1 MEHIFQKDLQK
12 TDANALRTLQGTPI
26 FEGIAA
32 MEITDM
38 LGCLNPRI
46 YAYEK
51 GETIATYED
60 AFLGLGIVLEGIVL
74 VAKESLAGNRMI
86 MSVLRQGDMFGEMAC
101 FSPNPKWPA
110 NISAQTESNILF
122 ISPERVISQC
132 EHLCSGHQQ
141 LIRNLLRIMST
152 KAMLLNRKV
161 DYLTLKTL
169 RGKLCAFLMEEHRR
183 CGSMLFMLQ
192 MNRDEIADFL
202 NVTRPSVSRELG
214 KMRDEGLI
222 DYHKATFKILD
233 YEKLRESVL

>member
-1 MEHIFQKDLQK
+1 MEYIFQKDLQK
-12 TDANALRTLQGTPI
+12 TDANALETLQRTPI
-26 FEGIAA
+26 FDGITAK
-32 MEITDM
+32 EISDM
-38 LGCLNPRI
+38 LSCLNPRI

-51 GETIATYED
+51 GETIATSED
-60 AFLGLGIVLEGIVL
+60 DFFGLGIILEGIVL

-110 NISAQTESNILF
+110 NISSQTEAEVLF

-132 EHLCSGHQQ
+132 EKLCAGHQR

-169 RGKLCAFLMEEHRR
+169 RGKLCAFLIEEYKRS
-183 CGSMLFMLQ
+183 GSMMFMLQ

-233 YEKLRESVL
+233 YDKLRESVV